1 MASVDLGTLRR
12 HLGLWVWL
20 TTCARGLADP
30 LGRFCDTMRGGTWVA
45 VGVVGRFGDTMR
57 RVREVIAGRF
67 GLGCRRSGLP
77 FGSGCARWLG
87 CSAPLG
93 VWPLS
98 TLGRSGDTRVRV
110 TGSQMHLA
118 GRARSGRSG
127 DTCVGWLA
135 AGTSVLF
142 GLARD
147 DFATPCD
154 GCFTLKRGSD
164 LGGTIC
170 RSHSSYRALQQSRG
184 LVCED
189 PFAKGKGSDTEFI

>member
-1 MASVDLGTLRR
+1 
-12 HLGLWVWL
+12 
-20 TTCARGLADP
+20 
-30 LGRFCDTMRGGTWVA
+30 MR
-45 VGVVGRFGDTMR
+45 
-57 RVREVIAGRF
+57 EIIAGRF
-67 GLGCRRSGLP
+67 GLGSRRSGQP
-77 FGSGCARWLG
+77 FGSGCARRVGLLG
-87 CSAPLG
+87 TT
-93 VWPLS
+93 WS

-110 TGSQMHLA
+110 TGSHVHLA

-142 GLARD
+142 GFARD
-147 DFATPCD
+147 VFATPCD

-164 LGGTIC
+164 FGGTIC

-189 PFAKGKGSDTEFI
+189 PFAKRKGSDTEFICRLQEVTSPEASQKASCGVERWCECGACERGWCWCCGCGCGEVQGCSCPPQQL